1 MIFIGL
7 AGSTMARRDNMGL
20 AIVEAGMR
28 MAGGP
33 RRLVRHFLSC
43 LGGSALEITTNNV
56 LIVKE
61 LWMKKATFPFFE
73 QCR

>member
-1 MIFIGL
+1 MRYVIESFLSCLG
-7 AGSTMARRDNMGL
+7 GSAHNLIDSLIEVG
-20 AIVEAGMR
+20 
-28 MAGGP
+28 
-33 RRLVRHFLSC
+33 FLSC